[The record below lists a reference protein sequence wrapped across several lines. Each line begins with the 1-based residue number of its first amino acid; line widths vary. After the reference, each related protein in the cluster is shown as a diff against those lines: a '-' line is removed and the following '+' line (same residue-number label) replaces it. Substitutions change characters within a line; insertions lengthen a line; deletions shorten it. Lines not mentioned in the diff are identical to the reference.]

1 MPYAV
6 THILIPLILVAI
18 LRDLRAKK
26 FSLHYAF
33 IAGFGGILP
42 DIDILI
48 SIFLKVIGTADW
60 QIHKTFTHSVFFP
73 LIFLVLFLIT
83 KPINK
88 KARVCNIGRHKL
100 SISLIFLALSFGTL
114 MHIVLDTTLGAPS
127 YLFYP
132 FSETNYSLDIFG
144 WVSNEIYPL
153 VFPLLDGFMFILWL
167 IYLEWKHKISDFI

>member
-18 LRDLRAKK
+18 LRDLKEKK

-48 SIFLKVIGTADW
+48 SIALKVIGTYDW

-73 LIFLVLFLIT
+73 IAFLILFLIT
-83 KPINK
+83 KPISK

-100 SISLIFLALSFGTL
+100 SISLIFLAISFGTL
-114 MHIVLDTTLGAPS
+114 MHITLDTLLGSPS

-132 FSETNYSLDIFG
+132 FSNIDYSLDVFN
-144 WVSNEIYPL
+144 WVSKEIYPL
-153 VFPLLDGFMFILWL
+153 VFPLLDGFIFIIWL
-167 IYLEWKHKISDFI
+167 VYLEWKHKISDAI

>member
-6 THILIPLILVAI
+6 IHILIPLILVSI
-18 LRDLRAKK
+18 LRDLRKKK

-48 SIFLKVIGTADW
+48 SIALNAFGVLDW
-60 QIHKTFTHSVFFP
+60 NIHKTFTHTLFFP
-73 LIFLVLFLIT
+73 LIFLALFLAT
-83 KPINK
+83 LPINK

-100 SISLIFLALSFGTL
+100 TISLIFLALTFGTL
-114 MHIVLDTTLGAPS
+114 THIALDTILGAPS
-127 YLFYP
+127 YLLYP
-132 FSETNYSLDIFG
+132 FSDTNYSLDIFG

-153 VFPLLDGFMFILWL
+153 VFPLMDGFMFILWL